1 MFSFVKWLKQFI
13 STLKQK
19 KGLWFTILST
29 IAILGIALSMFLM
42 MSMTTNVAKDVYVN
56 MAQSYSKTY
65 NNFISNKGDFYK
77 QISST
82 ITSDLN
88 LLDNMSKGNT
98 TATNALLKIYN
109 DNYMKKGIKDF
120 EISFYSATN
129 QINQYRNS
137 VNAVI
142 NSKNTLFGVE
152 VLSEGIFIVLIEPVY
167 NDDQFVGV
175 IEIKEPFHNMKT
187 IFSKFDQVFLFA
199 MDKKMIGQLSLEA
212 KQNPYEDLFN
222 NLKVERSR
230 YNGTFQAS
238 ILKDGDEAFDEL
250 AKNKYYVDDVYYKTY
265 EKISDINGVDIGAVI
280 IGEQID
286 GSSAFVNIVDNM
298 TKTVTTVALG
308 LMISI
313 LLFMF

>member
-1 MFSFVKWLKQFI
+1 
-13 STLKQK
+13 
-19 KGLWFTILST
+19 
-29 IAILGIALSMFLM
+29 
-42 MSMTTNVAKDVYVN
+42 
-56 MAQSYSKTY
+56 
-65 NNFISNKGDFYK
+65 
-77 QISST
+77 
-82 ITSDLN
+82 
-88 LLDNMSKGNT
+88 
-98 TATNALLKIYN
+98 
-109 DNYMKKGIKDF
+109 
-120 EISFYSATN
+120 
-129 QINQYRNS
+129 
-137 VNAVI
+137 
-142 NSKNTLFGVE
+142 
-152 VLSEGIFIVLIEPVY
+152 
-167 NDDQFVGV
+167 
-175 IEIKEPFHNMKT
+175 MKT